1 MANPNIV
8 SVTSIY
14 AGNAGWNLSGT
25 ATTTLLT
32 VAADV
37 IVKINA
43 ITCANVDGTN
53 AATLN
58 LYIDGVG
65 TTVTGVTGTGLATTI
80 YLAKTIN
87 VPADD
92 ILVVIDRPIY
102 LMENDILKGGASA
115 AGDLDL
121 YIDGVGTTVT
131 GVTGTALAT
140 TIYLAKTI
148 SIPADDI
155 LVVID
160 RPIYMMEG
168 DILKG
173 GASASGDLDLYMSYE
188 VINDA

>member
-14 AGNAGWNLSGT
+14 AGNAGWNLSATLT
-25 ATTTLLT
+25 ATLLT
-32 VAADV
+32 VSADV
-37 IVKINA
+37 IVKVNA

-53 AATLN
+53 AAALN
-58 LYIDGVG
+58 
-65 TTVTGVTGTGLATTI
+65 
-80 YLAKTIN
+80 
-87 VPADD
+87 
-92 ILVVIDRPIY
+92 
-102 LMENDILKGGASA
+102 
-115 AGDLDL
+115 L

-160 RPIYMMEG
+160 RPIYLMEN

-173 GASASGDLDLYMSYE
+173 GASAAGDLDLYISYE